1 MAITKTHQAARR
13 RLKPEIHIPECTR
26 SVILFGHADADG
38 HLATEHSRDWLVRR
52 GFSVTTVVSSATRN
66 YRFWGNLSKFD
77 LSNYDMIVT
86 VDIAF
91 RFRTPHDS
99 LARLLDV
106 TDNYTDKQ
114 FIVID
119 HHPLV
124 KPEETRSN
132 VQLID
137 VQDPY
142 DCCLGEPNPELMQV
156 SALCDG
162 APTAVQATPKL
173 SKRALG
179 VKRAAADTR
188 GVAGSGLLKLIR
200 EYRWAFFEELAEEE
214 REMHRNARGIRSRS
228 SVDSPLLQYA
238 RQLFHS

>member
-1 MAITKTHQAARR
+1 MAITKANQATGQH
-13 RLKPEIHIPECTR
+13 LKPDIKIPEFVR

-38 HLATEHSRDWLVRR
+38 HLATEQSRDWLVQR
-52 GFSVTTVVSSATRN
+52 GFSVTTVVSAETRN
-66 YRFWGNLSKFD
+66 YRFWEKLSKID
-77 LSNYDMIVT
+77 LSNYEMLVT

-91 RFRTPHDS
+91 RFRSPQDS
-99 LARLLDV
+99 LSRLLDV
-106 TDNYTDKQ
+106 TDIHPNKQ

-124 KPEETRSN
+124 RPEETRRN

-137 VQDPY
+137 VEDPY
-142 DCCLGEPNPELMQV
+142 DCCLGEPNPEIMQV

-162 APTAVQATPKL
+162 APTAVQATPIL

-179 VKRAAADTR
+179 VKRAAADAR

-200 EYRWAFFEELAEEE
+200 EYRWGFFEALAEED
-214 REMHRNARGIRSRS
+214 REMHRTARGIRNRS
-228 SVDSPLLQYA
+228 CLTSPLLQYA
-238 RQLFHS
+238 RRLCL